1 VTRPSRAARTTRA
14 RRWRRVELLVTIAVV
29 TGGIVYTARL
39 PRTEGQAIPRRTNPP
54 PEEST
59 VAAVALSV
67 TDAGHALL
75 AAIAAGPRPS
85 VIALPPGVTV
95 VLPGQ
100 GEVRTDEVS
109 SLTGPSVQVG
119 LSNVL
124 GVWIDHYA
132 VMNLNALG
140 GVVDR
145 AGGIQPDLPDSVT
158 IDGVEV
164 GPGPTPLD
172 GHGVGVLLAEEVPD
186 SFARWR
192 SVLVALLDERPSLL
206 PSDLAEVDDP
216 GGVQTIFQG
225 AGNAKLLG
233 FPIESI
239 AGAARVPGY
248 EALDAI
254 LSRAWGSAAPTPV
267 ILQNGSGVPGVGEE
281 AARLLI
287 PEGFRIA
294 LSQNANTF
302 DHATTEIVAQ
312 GEDAL
317 PAAKRAHRALGVG
330 QVGVTD
336 IPSGIGDITIVVGKD
351 FRA

>member
-1 VTRPSRAARTTRA
+1 M
-14 RRWRRVELLVTIAVV
+14 TIAVV
-29 TGGIVYTARL
+29 VGGIVYTAQL
-39 PRTEGQAIPRRTNPP
+39 PRTEGRVAPTRTSAP

-75 AAIAAGPRPS
+75 AAITSGSRPS
-85 VIALPPGVTV
+85 VIGLPPGVTV

-119 LSNVL
+119 ISNVM

-132 VMNLNALG
+132 VLNLDALG
-140 GVVDR
+140 GVVER
-145 AGGIQPDLPDSVT
+145 AGGIEADLPQPVT
-158 IDGVEV
+158 INGVEV
-164 GPGPTPLD
+164 GPGPTQLD
-172 GHGVGVLLAEEVPD
+172 GHAVVSVLAEEVPD

-192 SVLVALLDERPSLL
+192 SVLVGLLNVRPSLL
-206 PSDLAEVDDP
+206 PGDLAEVDDA
-216 GGVQTIFQG
+216 GEVQTIFQG
-225 AGNAKLLG
+225 ARNPKLLG
-233 FPIESI
+233 FPIESV
-239 AGAARVPGY
+239 AGAARVPVY
-248 EALDAI
+248 EELDAI

-287 PEGFRIA
+287 PDGFRIA
-294 LSQNANTF
+294 LSQNAHTF
-302 DHATTEIVAQ
+302 DHKTTQIVAQ
-312 GEDAL
+312 GEDAE
-317 PAAKRAHRALGVG
+317 PAARRARRALGIG
-330 QVGVTD
+330 QVGVTE

>member
-1 VTRPSRAARTTRA
+1 M
-14 RRWRRVELLVTIAVV
+14 ELLVTIAVV
-29 TGGIVYTARL
+29 TGGVVYTAQL
-39 PRTEGQAIPRRTNPP
+39 PRTEGQVVSQRPTPRKG
-54 PEEST
+54 SA

-75 AAIAAGPRPS
+75 AAITSGPRPS
-85 VIALPPGVTV
+85 VIALPPGLTV

-109 SLTGPSVQVG
+109 SLTGPSVQVAI
-119 LSNVL
+119 SNVM
-124 GVWIDHYA
+124 GVWVDHYA
-132 VMNLNALG
+132 VLNLDALG

-145 AGGIQPDLPDSVT
+145 AGGIRADLPDSVT
-158 IDGVEV
+158 IDGVDV
-164 GPGPTPLD
+164 GPGPTTLD
-172 GHGVGVLLAEEVPD
+172 GRGVVTLLAEEAPA
-186 SFARWR
+186 SLARWQA
-192 SVLVALLDERPSLL
+192 VLVALLDKRPSLL
-206 PSDLAEVDDP
+206 PTDLAEVDDS
-216 GGVQTIFQG
+216 GDVQTIFQK
-225 AGNAKLLG
+225 AGKASVLK
-233 FPIESI
+233 FPVESV

-267 ILQNGSGVPGVGEE
+267 ILQNGSGVPGVGED

-302 DHATTEIVAQ
+302 NHKKTAIVAQ

-317 PAAKRAHRALGVG
+317 PAAKRARRALGVG

>member
-14 RRWRRVELLVTIAVV
+14 RRWRLAELLVTIAVV
-29 TGGIVYTARL
+29 TGGIVYTAQL
-39 PRTEGQAIPRRTNPP
+39 PRTQGQEVSQGTTPP
-54 PEEST
+54 KESA

-75 AAIAAGPRPS
+75 ATIASGSRPS
-85 VIALPPGVTV
+85 VIALPPGLTV

-100 GEVRTDEVS
+100 GEVGTDEVS
-109 SLTGPSVQVG
+109 SLTGPSVQVAM
-119 LSNVL
+119 SNVL
-124 GVWIDHYA
+124 GVWVDHYA
-132 VMNLNALG
+132 VMNLNAFG

-145 AGGIQPDLPDSVT
+145 AGGIRADLPDSVT
-158 IDGVEV
+158 IDGVDV
-164 GPGPTPLD
+164 GPGPSTLD
-172 GHGVGVLLAEEVPD
+172 GRGVVTLLAEETAH
-186 SFARWR
+186 SFARWQ
-192 SVLVALLDERPSLL
+192 SVLAALLDKRPSLL
-206 PSDLAEVDDP
+206 PTDLAEVDDS

-225 AGNAKLLG
+225 AGKASVLR
-233 FPIESI
+233 FPVQSV
-239 AGAARVPGY
+239 AGAARVPEY

-254 LSRAWGSAAPTPV
+254 LSRAWGSTAPTPV
-267 ILQNGSGVPGVGEE
+267 ILQNGSGVPGVGEA

-294 LSQNANTF
+294 LSQNATTF
-302 DHATTEIVAQ
+302 NHKTTQIVAQ

-317 PAAKRAHRALGVG
+317 PAAKRARRALGVG